1 MTDNL
6 HLLQEQDKNCNQH
19 TCLVD
24 VLYWIDFCFLII
36 YVLDVVFKV
45 NFINNRLVHFD
56 RYIIAY
62 MKLAVAPTLS
72 QHTVC
77 YMLICHYIQYVTF
90 LNSID

>member
-6 HLLQEQDKNCNQH
+6 QLLQEQDQKCNQY

-45 NFINNRLVHFD
+45 NFINNRLVRFD
-56 RYIIAY
+56 RY
-62 MKLAVAPTLS
+62 MKIAVAPTLS

-77 YMLICHYIQYVTF
+77 CMLICHYIQYVTF
-90 LNSID
+90 LNLID